1 MSKIL
6 TTLLL
11 TLCLSVGAAWA
22 GDVEDADAAYAK
34 KDYASALKKYRSAGT
49 KGNAVAQLQVGLIY
63 CLGMGVVQDCAEGM
77 RWTKMAAEQ
86 GCATKAVGHVCVH
99 RTHNG

>member
-1 MSKIL
+1 MSKFLNLIFL
-6 TTLLL
+6 TFAI
-11 TLCLSVGAAWA
+11 CFNAVWA